1 MNNIVP
7 TLLLGKKEAQSSNSG
22 HSGCQEHNR
31 VQGEKGC
38 QGRGQGLVWQDKRP
52 GDRIGKSRELFAQK

>member
-38 QGRGQGLVWQDKRP
+38 QGRGQGDTVAGQASWRQNW
-52 GDRIGKSRELFAQK
+52 